1 MNQPVPFDLAVS
13 EDRAFR
19 FEHGPGTS
27 PYLAPDPGAPGQAR
41 VVTLPDGRVV
51 EQLPLS
57 MLESVFSLQTFRLS
71 EEGPAPIAVDSI
83 TGLVGEPG
91 DSVVQIRVMPPNPGA
106 EMGIELPGDDLI
118 AAGRM
123 SGWRRI
129 VSSRVPL
136 ATAASRG
143 ALICGIG
150 SGHAAR

>member
-1 MNQPVPFDLAVS
+1 MNQPVPFDLAVG

-27 PYLAPDPGAPGQAR
+27 AYLAPDPGAPGQAR
-41 VVTLPDGRVV
+41 VVT
-51 EQLPLS
+51 
-57 MLESVFSLQTFRLS
+57 
-71 EEGPAPIAVDSI
+71 EGPAPIVVDSI

-129 VSSRVPL
+129 VSIRVPL